1 MKKMT
6 SLAAA
11 SALALS
17 VGATT
22 AQAADSITVA
32 SWGGSYQDAQR
43 KAMFE
48 PTAKDLGITVNE
60 ATLSSLADV
69 RVQVRSGAV
78 EWDVVD
84 LGATDCAIGAREGLF
99 EPLDY
104 TVIQAEGID
113 DKMVKDHWIGVIYY
127 STVPAWNTKTV
138 DKPPQNWAD
147 FWNVEAFPGLR
158 SMRNR
163 PQVMLEMALLA
174 DGVKPA
180 ELYPLDVDRAFKK
193 MEEIK
198 PHIATWWE
206 SGAQSVQLAKDGEV
220 DMIAAWD
227 GRLDSAIKDGA
238 AIDFTY
244 NQGLL
249 NADCLAVP
257 KGAPNKE
264 LAMQA
269 IAKFVSPE
277 QQAEIT
283 KHISYGPVNT
293 KAFDT
298 GRISEE
304 AAQKINTA
312 PQNMDKQVVVD
323 ADWWGEHGARM
334 RERWDSMIQR

>member
-1 MKKMT
+1 MKKLT
-6 SLAAA
+6 LLAAA
-11 SALALS
+11 SAAAVLA
-17 VGATT
+17 GTG

-43 KAMFE
+43 KAMFD
-48 PTAKDLGITVNE
+48 PTAEELGITINE

-84 LGATDCAIGAREGLF
+84 LGATDCAIGSKEGLF
-99 EPLDY
+99 EPLDFD
-104 TVIQAEGID
+104 VINADGID
-113 DKMVKDHWIGVIYY
+113 DKMVNDHWVGVIYY

-138 DKPPQNWAD
+138 EKPPQNWAD
-147 FWNVEAFPGLR
+147 FWNVEDFPGLR

-174 DGVKPA
+174 DGVTA
-180 ELYPLDVDRAFKK
+180 DDLYPLDVDRAFKK
-193 MEEIK
+193 IEEIK

-227 GRLDSAIKDGA
+227 GRLDSAMKDGA

-244 NQGLL
+244 NEGFL

-257 KGAPNKE
+257 KGAPNKD
-264 LAMQA
+264 LAMKA
-269 IAKFVSPE
+269 IARFVSPE
-277 QQAEIT
+277 QQANIT
-283 KHISYGPVNT
+283 KHIAYGPVNT

-298 GRISEE
+298 GLISDE
-304 AAQKINTA
+304 AAQNINTA
-312 PQNMDKQVVVD
+312 PQNMGKQIVID
-323 ADWWGEHGARM
+323 ASWWGEHGARM